1 MKVDLFAIEEPPSFE
16 PLQIYIKYLKHK
28 YGGFRN
34 NQMQCIQD
42 FWRENDNFLYTMYT
56 CLIWFE
62 IELSSVF
69 VENHIVKIFLCK
81 IDKRLLDLDT
91 SRIILNYNNKA

>member
-1 MKVDLFAIEEPPSFE
+1 MKVDLFALKEPPSFE

-42 FWRENDNFLYTMYT
+42 F
-56 CLIWFE
+56 
-62 IELSSVF
+62 
-69 VENHIVKIFLCK
+69 
-81 IDKRLLDLDT
+81 
-91 SRIILNYNNKA
+91 